1 MIEADY
7 NGIHSAAKQI
17 SNAANDYNSNVRELY
32 NIVDNLESVWKGD
45 DNVAFINTV
54 NSYKKDILALGTVV
68 NNYAIFLESSATGV
82 ENTQNEIS
90 NAARK
95 LGG

>member
-7 NGIHSAAKQI
+7 NEIHSAAKQI

>member
-7 NGIHSAAKQI
+7 NSIHSAAKQI
-17 SNAANDYNSNVRELY
+17 SNAANDYNSNVLELY
-32 NIVDNLESVWKGD
+32 NIVDNLASVWKGD
-45 DNVAFINTV
+45 DNVVFINTV
-54 NSYKKDILALGTVV
+54 NSYKRDILALGTVV
-68 NNYAIFLESSATGV
+68 NNYAIFLESSATGL

>member
-1 MIEADY
+1 MIGADY
-7 NGIHSAAKQI
+7 NEIHSAAKQI

>member
-1 MIEADY
+1 MIGADY
-7 NGIHSAAKQI
+7 NEIHSAAKQI
-17 SNAANDYNSNVRELY
+17 SNAANDYNSNVLELY
-32 NIVDNLESVWKGD
+32 NIVDNLASVWKGD
-45 DNVAFINTV
+45 DNVVFINTV
-54 NSYKKDILALGTVV
+54 NSYKRDILALGTVV